1 MVLLLYIVLGKIDS
15 RPYQNDKQVH
25 VLNLVI
31 GYSLTEVISV
41 TSISRFK
48 LKWKYIEQDAA
59 KDILMPMISFWG
71 QLIVKIILFITL
83 MRGFKDCVPVFAD
96 RWKERISR
104 TSQWNLSPALPQPCE
119 YTLNLN
125 RFYYAWNDLNFFVY
139 MIFLNILNCLN
150 IKGCRDQIFI
160 PLSLIRS
167 RRHMSIDVSIIT
179 NKSCLS
185 SL

>member
-59 KDILMPMISFWG
+59 KDILMPMISF
-71 QLIVKIILFITL
+71 
-83 MRGFKDCVPVFAD
+83 
-96 RWKERISR
+96 
-104 TSQWNLSPALPQPCE
+104 
-119 YTLNLN
+119 
-125 RFYYAWNDLNFFVY
+125 
-139 MIFLNILNCLN
+139 
-150 IKGCRDQIFI
+150 
-160 PLSLIRS
+160 
-167 RRHMSIDVSIIT
+167 
-179 NKSCLS
+179 
-185 SL
+185 